1 MIHFEYSYI
10 MLTKYGELIVLAS
23 VIVPDVDENLGFSG
37 LYSKG
42 LSEKNPD
49 EYDGYFTKTKVFGLY

>member
-23 VIVPDVDENLGFSG
+23 VIVPDVDDSLGFSG
-37 LYSKG
+37 VYAKE
-42 LSEKNPD
+42 LSDKNPD
-49 EYDGYFTKTKVFGLY
+49 EYDGYYSRTKVFGLY